1 MRAPSRFTRL
11 VLWFAVPA
19 VLLACGVF
27 ALHRWVGSED
37 FRERLGAAASEALGA
52 PVRAQRLSLALWPL
66 PAVAVDGLTIQA
78 RTPLSLQRVELRPRW
93 GALLLGRVRVQTLV
107 VRQAMLP
114 EATIAL
120 LSARLDER
128 KARAAAGAPRQPDEA
143 IDFSQLPRV
152 LVLDDVTWL
161 TDEGTR
167 TTFNAGLRLDSD
179 GWPRASEIEITGG
192 SLRGTT
198 LKLQRQ
204 GDDTAWQLDA
214 RVGGGRIRG
223 PLRVGL
229 PAADS
234 KVDAKAPR
242 VTLKG
247 SLQTEGVEVSA
258 LTAPSRTLT
267 GRLQASTEI
276 GAQFPERVSADAL
289 VAALRT
295 DTRFTISDAVIH
307 GVDLAKAVT
316 TVGLSRG
323 GETGLDTLA
332 GQVSTRGKAIT
343 LSNLVA
349 SSGVLAATGE
359 VNVSPA
365 RALSGRVRVDL
376 TRGTT
381 GAVTGVPLAVGGTLD
396 DPQVTLTRAALLGAA
411 IGTVI
416 APGVGTG
423 AGANLGDRLG
433 EGLKGLFGG
442 GDEKRKP

>member
-1 MRAPSRFTRL
+1 MRRTTRIA
-11 VLWFAVPA
+11 LWIGLPA
-19 VLLACGVF
+19 VLLVGG
-27 ALHRWVGSED
+27 ALALNRWIASDD

-52 PVRAQRLSLALWPL
+52 PVRAQRLSLAWWPL

-107 VRQAMLP
+107 VRQAVLP

-128 KARAAAGAPRQPDEA
+128 KARSAPAAGTPRDADKA

-161 TDEGTR
+161 TDEGAR
-167 TTFNAGLRLDSD
+167 TTFDVGLRFDGD
-179 GWPRASEIEITGG
+179 GWPQASEIQITGG

-198 LKLQRQ
+198 LQLQRQ

-214 RVGGGRIRG
+214 RVGGGRIHG
-223 PLRVGL
+223 PLRVAL
-229 PAADS
+229 PAA
-234 KVDAKAPR
+234 DAKAPR
-242 VTLKG
+242 ITLKG
-247 SLQTEGVEVSA
+247 TLQTDGVEVSA
-258 LTAPSRTLT
+258 LTAPSRALT

-276 GAQFPERVSADAL
+276 GGQFPERVSADAL

-323 GETGLDTLA
+323 GQTELDTLA

-359 VNVSPA
+359 VNISPA

-376 TRGTT
+376 TRGAT

-416 APGVGTG
+416 APGMGTG

-442 GDEKRKP
+442 DKKKP

>member
-1 MRAPSRFTRL
+1 MRRSTRVALWIGLPALLL
-11 VLWFAVPA
+11 VGGA
-19 VLLACGVF
+19 F
-27 ALHRWVGSED
+27 ALNRWIASDD
-37 FRERLGAAASEALGA
+37 FRERLGAAASETLGA
-52 PVRAQRLSLALWPL
+52 PVRAQRLSLAWWPL

-93 GALLLGRVRVQTLV
+93 GVLLLGRVRVQTLV
-107 VRQAMLP
+107 VREAVLP

-120 LSARLDER
+120 LSARLSDD
-128 KARAAAGAPRQPDEA
+128 KARGGQGGRASAEDEA
-143 IDFSQLPRV
+143 LDFSLLPRE
-152 LVLDDVTWL
+152 LVLDEVTWL
-161 TDEGTR
+161 AADGGR
-167 TTFNAGLRLDSD
+167 TTVDASLRFDGD
-179 GWPRASEIEITGG
+179 GWPRESRVAITGG
-192 SLRGTT
+192 NLRGAT
-198 LKLQRQ
+198 LDLQREN
-204 GDDTAWQLDA
+204 GATAWRLDA
-214 RVGGGRIRG
+214 RVGGGRIQG
-223 PLRVGL
+223 PIAVSLPLDDAKSRRVG
-229 PAADS
+229 
-234 KVDAKAPR
+234 
-242 VTLKG
+242 LKG
-247 SLQTEGVEVSA
+247 SLRTEGVEVSA

-267 GRLQASTEI
+267 GRLQASTDI
-276 GAQFPERVSADAL
+276 SAQFPERVSADAL

-295 DTRFTISDAVIH
+295 DTRFTVSDAVIN

-323 GETGLDTLA
+323 GQTGLDTLA

-359 VNVSPA
+359 VNIAPS

-381 GAVTGVPLAVGGTLD
+381 GQVTGVPLAVGGTLD

-411 IGTVI
+411 IGT
-416 APGVGTG
+416 ALMPGVGTS

-442 GDEKRKP
+442 GEDKPR

>member
-1 MRAPSRFTRL
+1 MRRSTRL
-11 VLWFAVPA
+11 ALLIGLPA
-19 VLLACGVF
+19 VLLVGG
-27 ALHRWVGSED
+27 ALALNRWIASDD

-52 PVRAQRLSLALWPL
+52 PVRAQRLSLAWWPL

-93 GALLLGRVRVQTLV
+93 GALLMGQVRVRTLV
-107 VRQAMLP
+107 VREAVLP

-120 LSARLDER
+120 LSARLSQD
-128 KARAAAGAPRQPDEA
+128 KASAARDAAASAADDA
-143 IDFSQLPRV
+143 LDFSLLPRE
-152 LVLDDVTWL
+152 LVLDEVTWL
-161 TDEGTR
+161 AADGAR
-167 TTFNAGLRLDSD
+167 TTVDAGLRFDAD
-179 GWPRASEIEITGG
+179 GWPRESTVAITGG
-192 SLRGTT
+192 NLRGTT
-198 LKLQRQ
+198 IGLQRD
-204 GDDTAWQLDA
+204 GDATAWRLDA
-214 RVGGGRIRG
+214 RVGGGRIQG
-223 PLRVGL
+223 PIAVSLPPADEKSRRV
-229 PAADS
+229 A
-234 KVDAKAPR
+234 
-242 VTLKG
+242 LKG
-247 SLQTEGVEVSA
+247 SLRTEGVEVSA

-276 GAQFPERVSADAL
+276 NAQFPERVSADAL

-295 DTRFTISDAVIH
+295 DTRFTINDAVIN
-307 GVDLAKAVT
+307 GIDLARAVT

-323 GETGLDTLA
+323 GQTGLDTLA

-359 VNVSPA
+359 VNIAPT
-365 RALSGRVRVDL
+365 RALSGRVRVDV

-381 GAVTGVPLAVGGTLD
+381 GQVTGVPLAVGGTLD

-411 IGTVI
+411 IGTAVM
-416 APGVGTG
+416 PGVGTS

-442 GDEKRKP
+442 GDDKKR